1 MLTTFRHWLYR
12 RYRHGNLRRSQRRNS
27 RHHDDLYVRYKVYD
41 AEKQGNWCM
50 TKKYTHLARIYIAD
64 MAYMHDNRCLYII
77 TADMIV
83 LTNFVECNL
92 F

>member
-1 MLTTFRHWLYR
+1 MATFGEASDETVVIMTTCT
-12 RYRHGNLRRSQRRNS
+12 S
-27 RHHDDLYVRYKVYD
+27 VMKVYD
-41 AEKQGNWCM
+41 SEKQGNWCM